1 MRRFHRVQVAVLVLG
16 MLHTGFLLGQ
26 LPREGFYTTDGKLK
40 HLLVQQFARGEI
52 TPALR
57 LTDEAWVESLWDKGL
72 YPLRPPFVY
81 ETPRGR
87 LVSFPLLFE
96 LISTPF
102 YRLFGGLGLH
112 VIPAAAL
119 WLLWIRFALTMR
131 RLDLGTGPA
140 LAALIVLVFAS
151 PLSLYGAVFSE
162 HTLGA
167 LLVFVG
173 VEYVLLANRR
183 RYSAPVAAAL
193 GLLVGLAPWFRSET
207 LVMSAAFFLA
217 AGWLRFRRGVRSAT
231 AFGIGVGLGAALLL
245 VFNLLFY
252 GHAFGLHGL
261 QVLAFAT
268 LHRRIDRASTILP
281 DLVVELV
288 HFFPVFLAA
297 VVGLRIGR
305 TAARFRRT
313 EFATVVVLAAV
324 CLLAVPILAPNTGG
338 KQWGPRYL
346 FALIPLTCILMALL
360 LDVVRARGPRWA
372 RRAVVLAF
380 AVTALA
386 GVWMNAVLGTRHLVE
401 DARTRVRTLPSY
413 MRDYPCLAIAR
424 HVVAHAYLG
433 SYENRIFRIRDQRTF
448 AALVSA
454 LEKRGVDRF
463 LFLLPR
469 DDHDRYLELSGPKR
483 ARRVE
488 LVRIGPPGAFGC
500 FEARILPE

>member
-1 MRRFHRVQVAVLVLG
+1 MRRVHRIQVAIIVLG
-16 MLHTGFLLGQ
+16 MLHTGFLLGS
-26 LPREGFYTTDGKLK
+26 LPGVTFYSTDGKIK
-40 HLLVQQFARGEI
+40 FLLVQQFARGEI
-52 TPALR
+52 SPELR
-57 LTDEAWVESLWDKGL
+57 LTDEAWVESLWDAGL

-81 ETPRGR
+81 PTPRGR

-102 YRLFGGLGLH
+102 YRLFGGFGIYA
-112 VIPAAAL
+112 IPAAAL
-119 WLLWIRFALTMR
+119 WLLWIRFALLTR

-140 LAALIVLVFAS
+140 LASLIVLVFAS

-162 HTLGA
+162 HSLGV

-193 GLLVGLAPWFRSET
+193 GLLAGLAAWFRSET
-207 LVMSAAFFLA
+207 LVMSVAFLLT
-217 AGWLRFRRGVRSAT
+217 AGWLRFRHRVRSAS
-231 AFGIGVGLGAALLL
+231 AFGTGVALSAALLL
-245 VFNLLFY
+245 VFNLLLY

-261 QVLAFAT
+261 QVLEFAT
-268 LHRRIDRASTILP
+268 LHRRVDRASDMLP

-288 HFFPVFLAA
+288 RVFPVILAV

-305 TAARFRRT
+305 TAARRRRT
-313 EFATVVVLAAV
+313 EFATVVLLAAG
-324 CLLAVPILAPNTGG
+324 CLLTVPLLVPNTGG

-346 FALIPLTCILMALL
+346 FTLIPLTCILMALL
-360 LDVVRARGPRWA
+360 LDGVRDRGPRWA
-372 RRAVVLAF
+372 RRAMVLVF
-380 AVTALA
+380 AVTALT
-386 GVWMNAVLGTRHLVE
+386 GVWMNTVLGTRHLIG
-401 DARTRVRTLPSY
+401 DARGRIRTLPSY
-413 MRDYPCLAIAR
+413 LHGYHCLAIAR
-424 HVVAHAYLG
+424 HVVPHVYLG
-433 SYENRIFRIRDQRTF
+433 YFENRIFRIRDQRTF

-469 DDHDRYLELSGPKR
+469 DDHARFLELTGPAR
-483 ARRVE
+483 GRRVE
-488 LVRIGPPGAFGC
+488 LVRVGPPGAFGC